1 MNINNVFCC
10 SEYENL
16 CLTAKNCADTINLGI
31 IAPADG
37 DYKIYTILGGVLPT
51 EQTLDLL
58 LGEPIEITIPYR
70 GRVGTVVVAIFDP
83 MGNNLGCY
91 TFDLAKITTVE
102 PAAEPVTP
110 PFEVEAVTEV
120 AEPYCAVLDEFNCCL
135 DANECT
141 NLTSVLNC
149 NTCE

>member
-16 CLTAKNCADTINLGI
+16 CLTAKNCATTINLGVV
-31 IAPADG
+31 APVDG

-58 LGEPIEITIPYR
+58 LGEPIEISNPYR

-83 MGNNLGCY
+83 MDNNLGCY
-91 TFDLAKITTVE
+91 TFDLANIATVE
-102 PAAEPVTP
+102 PEGDPVTP

-120 AEPYCAVLDEFNCCL
+120 SVPYCAVLDEFNCCQT
-135 DANECT
+135 ANECT